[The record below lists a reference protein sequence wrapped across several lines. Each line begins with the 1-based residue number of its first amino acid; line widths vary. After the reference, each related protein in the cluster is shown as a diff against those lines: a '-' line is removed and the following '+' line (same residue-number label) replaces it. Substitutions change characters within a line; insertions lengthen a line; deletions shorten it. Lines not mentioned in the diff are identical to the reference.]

1 MNVTIEVDRS
11 SDKTF
16 KMQAY
21 EQLRN
26 KITSGKLSSGVRLP
40 TLKELERQSGLS
52 IGTLRNAFE
61 MLEHDNLITKRPRAG
76 IIVNDMTPK
85 TSKAVQRQS
94 ESGEINN
101 ASAKTIAIIGNPGV
115 ESAPNFAMVASAF
128 EMEISQSN
136 SKSFFIKLDESMKL
150 DEKAIKKIDEA
161 DGIFYMAIPPREN
174 EKLVKQLCYLA
185 KPLVVFDYYGDEKIT
200 AVNEDGEWGIR
211 EAVMHLK
218 ELGHKRIAYL
228 SIRKKNQFSAT
239 TDWVRRREK
248 HFAAAVEYSG
258 LTFKPDNLFLTE
270 IEGDPK
276 KGASILIGKFL
287 SSSKNYS
294 AVIAGYDILARELL
308 IEAQKRNIK
317 IPEDLSVIGY
327 DNSRVAFAHGI
338 TSIQPSTYEDG
349 KQAAELLF
357 EMFTSNRERALT
369 VTNKPKL
376 VIRESTG
383 INRKH

>member
-1 MNVTIEVDRS
+1 MNMIIEVDRS

-21 EQLRN
+21 EQLRS
-26 KITSGKLSSGVRLP
+26 KIKSGKLSGGVRLP

-76 IIVNDMTPK
+76 IIVNELTATVP
-85 TSKAVQRQS
+85 AAAPQPV
-94 ESGEINN
+94 ESGI
-101 ASAKTIAIIGNPGV
+101 AGSAPSKTIAIIGNPDV
-115 ESAPNFAMVASAF
+115 ETAPNFAMVSSAF
-128 EMEISQSN
+128 EVEISQSN

-150 DEKAIKKIDEA
+150 NEKAIKQIDEA

-174 EKLVKQLCYLA
+174 EKLVKQLQYLS
-185 KPLVVFDYYGDEKIT
+185 KPLVVFDYYGNEKIT
-200 AVNEDGEWGIR
+200 SVNEDGEWGLR
-211 EAVMHLK
+211 EAVAHLK

-228 SIRKKNQFSAT
+228 SIRKRKPFSAA

-248 HFAAAVEYSG
+248 HFADAVEYSG
-258 LTFKPDNLFLTE
+258 LPFSPSNIFHTDSEGNKDDDSRKLIDNFLH
-270 IEGDPK
+270 DSK
-276 KGASILIGKFL
+276 K
-287 SSSKNYS
+287 YS
-294 AVIAGYDILARELL
+294 AVIAGYDELARDL
-308 IEAQKRNIK
+308 IVEAEKRGIR

-327 DNSRVAFAHGI
+327 DNRRVAFTHGI
-338 TSIQPSTYEDG
+338 TSIQPNTYEDG

-357 EMFTSNRERALT
+357 EMFTSNRERALS

-376 VIRESTG
+376 IVRNSTG
-383 INRKH
+383 NKR